1 MIQQQRKLN
10 QMAKAKP
17 QTSGHHIDKAIDAK
31 IDANEEKRQDLIERA
46 RANDGS
52 VSLVPTKKVKGNHQ
66 VEAVLVD
73 GEPVEDGDMTVVK
86 VVKK

>member
-17 QTSGHHIDKAIDAK
+17 QQHHIDKAIDAE

-52 VSLVPTKKVKGNHQ
+52 VTLIPTSKVKHNHQ

-73 GEPVEDGDMTVVK
+73 GEPVTDGEFTVVK
-86 VVKK
+86 HKK